1 MAGNHARYSIE
12 PSTVQLFATGWLA
25 DNGVAVLT
33 VRSGE
38 QLRPAEII
46 DLAAGA
52 RALFSLVTLLCR
64 RTDQIHDCAA
74 LWEETLVCYQRAQ
87 AAWADI
93 ETQDELLKAYLAQL
107 ARSIELAQD
116 RRELYNVEGWERKV
130 LLGQKAD
137 RLCEESNGDHTQ
149 ATV

>member
-46 DLAAGA
+46 ELAAGA

-74 LWEETLVCYQRAQ
+74 LWEETQVKSARQRSGFAITTGSCGSRLV
-87 AAWADI
+87 
-93 ETQDELLKAYLAQL
+93 L
-107 ARSIELAQD
+107 
-116 RRELYNVEGWERKV
+116 
-130 LLGQKAD
+130 
-137 RLCEESNGDHTQ
+137 
-149 ATV
+149 